1 MFMFGPFE
9 IGVVLAVI
17 VIAAGYHFSHPKS
30 EKDNGSGNHRLV
42 VYGLVIVAS
51 TIILWNLVESKRATV
66 RPGLTSR
73 PLP

>member
-1 MFMFGPFE
+1 MFRPFE

-17 VIAAGYHFSHPKS
+17 VIAVGYHFSRPKS
-30 EKDNGSGNHRLV
+30 ETDNGSGNYRLV

-51 TIILWNLVESKRATV
+51 TIILWNLVESKRVTV